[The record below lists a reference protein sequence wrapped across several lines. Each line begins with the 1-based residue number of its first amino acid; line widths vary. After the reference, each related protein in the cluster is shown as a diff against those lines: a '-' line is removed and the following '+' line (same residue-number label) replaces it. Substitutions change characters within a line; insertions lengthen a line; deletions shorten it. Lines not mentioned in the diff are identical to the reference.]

1 MRKKLHSAISNNL
14 LKISK
19 DLLTIQSRSRPSKKD
34 SLIKKTLSPILNNR
48 SLFSNLGSLL
58 SNNCSSISNNQS
70 SLTFSHYLLGKR
82 RHRKI
87 VRSWGDFKICLHIG
101 SNIKIK
107 FFDAIFPLKIMHKSC
122 LRIRKELPILKA
134 TKASTAIYP
143 DRFSQVNYC
152 WL

>member
-1 MRKKLHSAISNNL
+1 MRHPFFNKILILNNHTLIQNNCSLISNNH
-14 LKISK
+14 
-19 DLLTIQSRSRPSKKD
+19 
-34 SLIKKTLSPILNNR
+34 SLI
-48 SLFSNLGSLL
+48 

-143 DRFSQVNYC
+143 DRFSQGNYC